1 MTRDEIY
8 ETLVEILAESFELD
22 ESEIKRDSKLYE
34 ELGLD
39 SIDAV
44 DIFVQLREVTGRRP
58 DPTVAREVRTV
69 EDLIAFV
76 ESELDAAEKGLPEPE
91 APRPTDPRAL
101 AQAQSPAKTDTAA
114 EGEAPSDGAAAEKNA
129 AVGGE

>member
-1 MTRDEIY
+1 MTRDEIF
-8 ETLVEILAESFELD
+8 ETLVEILAESFELEPD
-22 ESEIKRDSKLYE
+22 EIKRESKLYE

-58 DPTVAREVRTV
+58 DPAEARKVRTV
-69 EDLIAFV
+69 DDLVLFV
-76 ESELDAAEKGLPEPE
+76 ETEIEAAEKGLPEPE
-91 APRPTDPRAL
+91 VQRPDGNNDNDAPNT
-101 AQAQSPAKTDTAA
+101 
-114 EGEAPSDGAAAEKNA
+114 EKKA

>member
-1 MTRDEIY
+1 MTRDEIH

-22 ESEIKRDSKLYE
+22 PDEIQRESKLYE

-44 DIFVQLREVTGRRP
+44 DIFVQLRDVTGRRP
-58 DPTVAREVRTV
+58 DPTEARKVRTV
-69 EDLIAFV
+69 EDLVLFV
-76 ESELDAAEKGLPEPE
+76 ERELEAAEQGLPEPE
-91 APRPTDPRAL
+91 AQRPTD
-101 AQAQSPAKTDTAA
+101 QHSIMPA
-114 EGEAPSDGAAAEKNA
+114 ESGEDAPEPEAAEKKA

>member
-8 ETLVEILAESFELD
+8 TAVAEILCDTFEF
-22 ESEIKRDSKLYE
+22 EPEQITPESKLYE

-58 DPTVAREVRTV
+58 DPDRARKIRTV
-69 EDLIAFV
+69 DELVTFV
-76 ESELDAAEKGLPEPE
+76 EEELEAAAQGLPEPDVTM
-91 APRPTDPRAL
+91 PG
-101 AQAQSPAKTDTAA
+101 SPPASTPN
-114 EGEAPSDGAAAEKNA
+114 G
-129 AVGGE
+129 

>member
-22 ESEIKRDSKLYE
+22 ESEIQRDSKLYE

-58 DPTVAREVRTV
+58 DPTIAREVRTV
-69 EDLIAFV
+69 DDLINFV

-101 AQAQSPAKTDTAA
+101 AQAQGGAEGSIPDGSAAGDDPAKKK
-114 EGEAPSDGAAAEKNA
+114 S

>member
-8 ETLVEILAESFELD
+8 ETLVDILAESFEL
-22 ESEIKRDSKLYE
+22 EPEEIKPDSKLYE

-44 DIFVQLREVTGRRP
+44 DIFVQLREITGRRP
-58 DPTVAREVRTV
+58 DPAEARKVRTMD
-69 EDLIAFV
+69 DLILFV
-76 ESELDAAEKGLPEPE
+76 EQELDAAEKGLPEPE
-91 APRPTDPRAL
+91 VQRPSDL
-101 AQAQSPAKTDTAA
+101 LKGDTATT
-114 EGEAPSDGAAAEKNA
+114 GDEAPEKKA

>member
-8 ETLVEILAESFELD
+8 DTLVDILSESFELD
-22 ESEIKRDSKLYE
+22 RGEITREAKLYE

-58 DPTVAREVRTV
+58 DPSEARKVRTV
-69 EDLIAFV
+69 DELITFV
-76 ESELDAAEKGLPEPE
+76 EHELEAKRLGLPEPAFQGPPDPKAMVADE
-91 APRPTDPRAL
+91 PPANETAPEE
-101 AQAQSPAKTDTAA
+101 KKKAA
-114 EGEAPSDGAAAEKNA
+114 GE
-129 AVGGE
+129 